1 MTVEEVIENELKCV
15 QRDCC
20 RLENECAKC
29 DLVLPKEEIIN
40 AYNNTL
46 RLEKENAEL
55 KDKLKNLESV
65 AKVRLANWQK
75 YEKENAVLK
84 KRNIKD
90 CKNFNMAVEKIGEQL
105 NQKQYQLTK
114 AKKIISNLYAICK
127 DNHYPN
133 TSVLME
139 QAEQFLKESE

>member
-40 AYNNTL
+40 AYNNAL

-55 KDKLKNLESV
+55 KKQIEKMKCCQNCRKFNNLS
-65 AKVRLANWQK
+65 
-75 YEKENAVLK
+75 Y
-84 KRNIKD
+84 D
-90 CKNFNMAVEKIGEQL
+90 C
-105 NQKQYQLTK
+105 T
-114 AKKIISNLYAICK
+114 C
-127 DNHYPN
+127 
-133 TSVLME
+133 
-139 QAEQFLKESE
+139 AEVCNEWELRR